1 MVDQAEGRP
10 PAPTAWRAD
19 GPPPAQRLAQPTPWT
34 EQQAPWT
41 QQSAP
46 WTEQPAWV
54 GQAPQPDAWRS
65 PQVPSWEDRHQRI
78 RHSRFRSA
86 SRSLWLPVVLLLVLV
101 GGRWAAVHPDR
112 VSAAWTELTSGDLGP
127 IASQP
132 GTQPPAG
139 APAGGDA
146 SAPSPDGTYAFLS
159 TQTLPDGTVVPLTWS
174 TCGQIRYTVSAAGAP
189 INFRQRVAAVAQELS
204 DATGLVFLDVD
215 TATMITRT
223 APPVT
228 VELPAQGPI
237 PPVLIAFADESSD
250 PVLEGDVVGV
260 ASTSAGMDPSTGRS
274 YFTTGVVHLDEDL
287 LRYGESDGEPAYVS
301 TLRHEMGHLVGLDH
315 VDDASQLMTPVEA
328 GVHTYQ
334 AGDLAGLALLGA
346 GGCASG
352 L

>member
-1 MVDQAEGRP
+1 M
-10 PAPTAWRAD
+10 
-19 GPPPAQRLAQPTPWT
+19 
-34 EQQAPWT
+34 
-41 QQSAP
+41 
-46 WTEQPAWV
+46 
-54 GQAPQPDAWRS
+54 
-65 PQVPSWEDRHQRI
+65 PSWEDRHQRI
-78 RHSRFRSA
+78 RRSRFRSA

-112 VSAAWTELTSGDLGP
+112 VSAAWTELTSPDLGP
-127 IASQP
+127 VTSQP
-132 GTQPPAG
+132 VAQPPG
-139 APAGGDA
+139 GLDTPAGGDA
-146 SAPSPDGTYAFLS
+146 SATAPDGTYAFLS

-174 TCGQIRYTVSAAGAP
+174 TCSQVRYTVSPDGAP
-189 INFRQRVAAVAQELS
+189 GDFRERVAAVAQELS
-204 DATGLVFLDVD
+204 KATGLVFLDVD

-223 APPVT
+223 APPVR
-228 VELPAQGPI
+228 VELPEQGRI

-260 ASTSAGMDPSTGRS
+260 ASTSAGMDLSSGRS
-274 YFTTGVVHLDEDL
+274 YFTTGVVHLDVDL
-287 LRYGESDGEPAYVS
+287 LSYGDSDGEPAYLS

-334 AGDLAGLALLGA
+334 GGDLAGLALLGA